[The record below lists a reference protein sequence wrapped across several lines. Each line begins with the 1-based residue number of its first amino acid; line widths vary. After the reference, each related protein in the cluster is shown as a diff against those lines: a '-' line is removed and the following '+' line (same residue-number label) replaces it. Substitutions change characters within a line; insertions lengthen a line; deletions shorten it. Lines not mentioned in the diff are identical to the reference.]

1 MPGRAVPAAEG
12 ELQVVHLHSIR
23 SCLQCCFEIL
33 PPRRAHPFHQAMSK
47 ELLFAVSH
55 LETPRIRVT
64 DQSGSIEHENHA
76 LRVIQDFL
84 VEIALALKLCL
95 VGSLFGDVE
104 HQSPVLNHRTLL
116 IADGENI
123 LHGVQNRAEFYP
135 ERIIVITK
143 NESLRDGVQKAL

>member
-1 MPGRAVPAAEG
+1 MPGRAVPPAEG

-23 SCLQCCFEIL
+23 SCLQCGFEIL

-55 LETPRIRVT
+55 LERTRIRVT

-84 VEIALALKLCL
+84 VEIALALKLRL
-95 VGSLFGDVE
+95 VSSLFRSE
-104 HQSPVLNHRTLL
+104 
-116 IADGENI
+116 
-123 LHGVQNRAEFYP
+123 
-135 ERIIVITK
+135 ERRVGK
-143 NESLRDGVQKAL
+143 